1 VDGLGEKCT
10 TNDEKSSRKAQLKGF
25 AQQID
30 EKPMKAKEELTP
42 IVVGETVRNV
52 NFC

>member
-30 EKPMKAKEELTP
+30 EKPMKAKEALP
-42 IVVGETVRNV
+42 AI
-52 NFC
+52 